1 MLEQLESE
9 AAQAPDASKGLNIP
23 FGELMLLFPTAIVKN
38 NIGRSFTKKEMDCL
52 LNIPM
57 MPTKVNNTVFVNDNS
72 VDVIQSINFD
82 VAASIGL
89 EELKDI
95 RKFCE
100 DQLINYMEEIEG
112 IDTDRAPLEITQAWV
127 NRIVPQGYHDAH
139 NHKNSYLSGVL
150 YIKCLPNDSIQFTN
164 RNLMFDTM
172 LEFPKKK
179 ITDVN
184 AEVVS
189 VPVQE
194 GDFIIFPSLVP
205 HQVGIN
211 ETNEVRISLS
221 FDTFPAR
228 LPSLYPPFK

>member
-1 MLEQLESE
+1 MEDERMLDQLERE
-9 AAQAPDASKGLNIP
+9 AAQTPLQPPTKSQGLNTH
-23 FGELMLLFPTAIVKN
+23 FGELLLLFPTAV
-38 NIGRSFTKKEMDCL
+38 
-52 LNIPM
+52 
-57 MPTKVNNTVFVNDNS
+57 VNNNETHA
-72 VDVIQSINFD
+72 QSLNFD

-95 RKFCE
+95 RQFCE
-100 DQLINYMEEIEG
+100 AQLKNYMEEIEG
-112 IDTDRAPLEITQAWV
+112 IDTDRAPLKITQSWV
-127 NRIVPQGYHDAH
+127 NRIVPQGYHSAH

-164 RNLMFDTM
+164 RIVLFDTM

-184 AEVVS
+184 AEVISVS
-189 VPVQE
+189 VQD

-211 ETNEVRISLS
+211 ETDDIRMSLS
-221 FDTFPAR
+221 FDTFPAK